1 VLRLQSLAADTART
15 QHQPTEEGTI
25 MLASS
30 SSPALGILIVIG
42 FYFVPTIVAVV
53 RKVTNQGSVA
63 VINLFLGWTLI
74 GWVVALAMACRTS
87 TLVRESVSA
96 PPK

>member
-1 VLRLQSLAADTART
+1 
-15 QHQPTEEGTI
+15 

-63 VINLFLGWTLI
+63 VINLFLGWTII
-74 GWVVALAMACRTS
+74 GWIVALAMACRTS